1 MTTSN
6 RATYTLIFLLS
17 VVTILSIFGLVMLYS
32 TTAAIFGEQK
42 LTYQL
47 IWTTVGIA
55 VALLIHRLDYRR
67 VGAASHILLFL
78 VTIPLV
84 YLAVIHVLARFG
96 IAESVLS
103 GLPFV
108 GDGPTKGTYRWLKIG
123 NRTIQPS
130 EFAKLVIIL
139 YLARY
144 YGTNPRYV
152 RSFKKG
158 LLRPLAVVG
167 FVICAILLGG
177 SFSLTAITGCVVT
190 ILLFIAGIQLRYF
203 LALFAIGLL
212 LVIVVVEVSP
222 VRASR
227 FVSYRNPEKYKQTS
241 GYQLYCSQLALGSG
255 YWFGKGFN
263 QSRMKEHYL
272 PESHT
277 DFIMAIV
284 GEELGFLAMLIVC
297 TLYILLVGAAFFIGG
312 LAVDREGMLLAC
324 GIAVTIGLHSF
335 INIGVVS
342 GFVPTTGIT
351 APLVSYGGSSMLMT
365 WASVGFLA
373 SIVRITQL
381 NRNDTADSKP
391 YKNRNRA

>member
-1 MTTSN
+1 MIVSN
-6 RATYTLIFLLS
+6 KATYTLVLLLT

-32 TTAAIFGEQK
+32 TTAAIYGEQK

-47 IWTTVGIA
+47 VWTVVGIA
-55 VALLIHRLDYRR
+55 VALLIHKLDYRR
-67 VGAASHILLFL
+67 LGAASHVLLFL
-78 VTIPLV
+78 VTVPLI
-84 YLAVIHVLARFG
+84 YLAVIHVLARSG
-96 IAESVLS
+96 VAESALS
-103 GLPFV
+103 GLPLI

-152 RSFKKG
+152 RSLRKG
-158 LLRPLAVVG
+158 LLRPMAIVG
-167 FVICAILLGG
+167 FVIVAILLGG
-177 SFSLTAITGCVVT
+177 SLSVTVITGCVVT
-190 ILLFIAGIQLRYF
+190 TLLFIAGIRLRYF
-203 LALFAIGLL
+203 VALSAIGLL
-212 LVIVVVEVSP
+212 LIMVVVKISP

-241 GYQLYCSQLALGSG
+241 GYQLYSSQLALGSG

-263 QSRMKEHYL
+263 QSRMKEYYL

-284 GEELGFLAMLIVC
+284 GEELGFSAILVVS
-297 TLYILLVGAAFFIGG
+297 TLYLLFVGAAFLIGG

-324 GIAVTIGLHSF
+324 GIGVTIGLHSF

-351 APLVSYGGSSMLMT
+351 APLVSYGGSNMLMT
-365 WASVGFLA
+365 WAAVGFLA
-373 SIVRITQL
+373 SIVRITQQETGVNAAGKSRKDL
-381 NRNDTADSKP
+381 RLA
-391 YKNRNRA
+391 